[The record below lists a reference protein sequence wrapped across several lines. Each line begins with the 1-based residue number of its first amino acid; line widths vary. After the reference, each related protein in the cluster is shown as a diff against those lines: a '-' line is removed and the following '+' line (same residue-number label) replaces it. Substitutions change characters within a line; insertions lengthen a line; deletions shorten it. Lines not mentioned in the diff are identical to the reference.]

1 MTTNAAVPVELTPWP
16 EVDFAQFGE
25 VESVP
30 LSRIQ
35 SLTAAWLTR
44 NSVLIPHVT
53 HHDDVDVTQ
62 IEAFRKT
69 HATPAG
75 GKMTLLPFI
84 VKAMAGLM
92 REVPKFN
99 ASLESAGQ
107 RLLLKKYVHVGVAI
121 DTPSGL
127 LVGVVRDCDRKGVGE
142 LADEIAELSHRAR
155 DKGLPMKDMVGGC
168 MSVSSLGHIGGTAF
182 TPIINA
188 PEVAILGLTRARWVA
203 QRAADDATAWR
214 LMLPVSLSYDHRVIN
229 GADAARFTAALG
241 PALDALAVRA

>member
-1 MTTNAAVPVELTPWP
+1 MTTNAVPVELAPWP
-16 EVDFAQFGE
+16 EVNFAEFGE

-53 HHDDVDVTQ
+53 HHDEVDITE
-62 IEAFRKT
+62 IDAFRKT
-69 HATPAG
+69 QVTPG
-75 GKMTLLPFI
+75 GSKLTLLPFI
-84 VKAMAGLM
+84 VQAMAGLM
-92 REVPKFN
+92 RKFPKFN
-99 ASLESAGQ
+99 ASLEAGEQ
-107 RLLLKKYVHVGVAI
+107 RLVLKKYLHVGVAI
-121 DTPSGL
+121 DTPAGL
-127 LVGVVRDCDRKGVGE
+127 LVGVVRDCDRKSVGE
-142 LADEIAELSHRAR
+142 LADEIADLSRRAR
-155 DKGLPMKDMVGGC
+155 EKGLPMKDMIGGG

-182 TPIINA
+182 TPLINA

-203 QRAADDATAWR
+203 QRAPGDATAWR

>member
-1 MTTNAAVPVELTPWP
+1 MTTNAVPVELAPWP
-16 EVDFAQFGE
+16 EVNFAEFGE

-30 LSRIQ
+30 VSRIQ

-53 HHDDVDVTQ
+53 HHEDVDITE

-69 HATPAG
+69 QATPGG
-75 GKMTLLPFI
+75 GKLTLLPFI

-92 REVPKFN
+92 GKFPKFN
-99 ASLESAGQ
+99 ASLEAEEQ
-107 RLLLKKYVHVGVAI
+107 RLVLKKYVHVGVAI
-121 DTPSGL
+121 DTPAGL
-127 LVGVVRDCDRKGVGE
+127 LVGVVRDCDRKGVAE
-142 LADEIAELSHRAR
+142 LAEEIADLSRRAR
-155 DKGLPMKDMVGGC
+155 EKGLPMKDMIGGG

-203 QRAADDATAWR
+203 QRASGDATAWR